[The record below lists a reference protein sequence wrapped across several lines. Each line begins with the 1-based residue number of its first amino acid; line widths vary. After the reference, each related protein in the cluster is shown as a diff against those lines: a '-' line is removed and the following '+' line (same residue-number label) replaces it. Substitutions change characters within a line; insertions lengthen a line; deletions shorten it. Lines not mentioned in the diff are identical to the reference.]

1 MVVYLEFYQHRC
13 LYISRNAAKQLR
25 IAIIA
30 NIAKECQGLK
40 IGGVSRLSI
49 VNFGNY
55 GNIGN
60 SSGLSNL

>member
-1 MVVYLEFYQHRC
+1 